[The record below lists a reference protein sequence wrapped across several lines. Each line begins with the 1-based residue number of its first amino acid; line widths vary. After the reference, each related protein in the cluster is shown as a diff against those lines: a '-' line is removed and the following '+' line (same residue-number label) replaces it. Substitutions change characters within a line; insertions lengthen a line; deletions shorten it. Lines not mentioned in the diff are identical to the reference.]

1 MHLRWVA
8 VVLLLF
14 LASPATSCKEEEKAS
29 LLRFLDGLSQNSDLT
44 TSWQNDTN
52 CCLWEGI
59 ICNVDGA
66 VIDISLVSM
75 GLMGHISPSLGN
87 LTSRLRLNISGN
99 SLSGGLPPELLLSSS
114 ITVLDVSFNK
124 LIGEFHEL
132 QSTTDSMMKVI
143 NISSNLFTGY
153 FPSTTLGIMKN
164 LAALNMSNNSFTGE
178 IPRTLCVDKP
188 FFEVLDLSYNQ
199 FHGRIPL
206 ELGICSGLRLL
217 KAGQNQLSG
226 TLPAELFN
234 INSLEYLSLPNN
246 NLQGT
251 LDPEH
256 VVKLSK
262 LIILDLGGNGLN
274 GKIPDSIG
282 QLKRL
287 EELHLDYT
295 NMSGELPS
303 ALSNCSNLT
312 TLILKGNNFQGKL
325 TNVNFATLA
334 NLKFLDF
341 RSNKLTGTVP
351 ESLYS
356 CSNLIA
362 LRLSYNN
369 LHGSLSSRIN
379 NLKSLKLL
387 ALSHNNFTNITNM
400 LQILSSSTNLRLLI
414 MGGNFKHEIMPD
426 YDTFYGFKNLM
437 GLSMNDCSLYGNL
450 PKWIVLNLGYNK
462 FTGVIP
468 PEIGQLKS
476 LLTLNMSF
484 NNLYGEIPKSI
495 GNLVNLQVLDLSY
508 NNLTGAIPSTLEM
521 LHFLSE
527 LNISYNDLEG
537 PVPTGGQF
545 STFPESS
552 FIGNP
557 KLCSPTLVQHCSLAD
572 SAPGPSISTE
582 HYIDKV
588 IFAIAFGP
596 QEFLEPYSTLLIG
609 TKFKGEAIPEEEAID
624 GYQNFRAQNRNC
636 DLKPER
642 DTDNASRRRRFVRRT
657 FEFQSPRRR
666 SITHLLNRGQGKR
679 LRGLQLLN
687 LSCNSLSGGLPL
699 GLVSSRSII
708 VLDVSFNQLN
718 GDLHELPSPI
728 PGQPL
733 QVLNISSN
741 LFTGQFTST
750 TWKGMENL
758 IALNASNNSFTG
770 QLPSHFCSI
779 SPSLAVLELCYNKL
793 SGSIPPGLGNCSKLR
808 VLKAGHNNLSGT
820 LPDDLFNATLLEYLS
835 FYSNSLQGMF
845 DDTDIVKLSN
855 LAILDLGENK
865 FGGKIPDSIG
875 QLKRLQE
882 LHLDYNS
889 MFGELPSTLNNCTEL
904 ITLDLKGNIFS
915 GELNKVNFSNFPNLK
930 TIDLMRNNFNGSIPE
945 SIYSC
950 RNLIALRLSS
960 NKFSGQLSEGLGNLK
975 SLSFLSLTNNSLSNI
990 TNALQILR
998 SSKNL
1003 NTLLLGPNFMNENMP
1018 EDARIDG
1025 FKTLRV
1031 LSFDDCL
1038 LSGKI
1043 PLWIS
1048 ELENL
1053 EMTNPPIHMQSHKP
1067 AGARLV
1073 KQQSHSSADAP
1084 LVSTIRRNK
1093 KAAFAIAFGVFFAAV
1108 VILLLLGRLLV
1119 SIRGNRL
1126 TANGRSEDNTEVEEN
1141 PFNSSSENELT
1152 MMLQGKADRNKLTF
1166 SDIVK
1171 ATNNFSKE
1179 HIIGCGGYGLVY
1191 KAELPDGCKL
1201 AIKKLN
1207 GEMCLMEREFTAE
1220 VEALS
1225 MAKHDHL
1232 VPLWG
1237 YGIKGNSRFLIYSFM
1252 ENGSLDDWLHNRD
1265 DDASTFLDWPMR
1277 IRIAQGASRGLLY
1290 IHNVCKPHIVHRDIK
1305 SSNVLLDKEFK
1316 AYVADFGLSRLML
1329 PNKTHVTT
1337 ELVGT
1342 LGYIPPEYV
1351 SGWVATLRG
1360 DIYSFGVVLLELITG
1375 LRPVPVLS
1383 TAKELIPWVLEMRS
1397 QGRQIE
1403 VLDPTLRG
1411 TGHKEQMLK
1420 VLEVACKCVNYNPS
1434 MRPPIMEVVSCLES
1448 ISTDLQTQNRQ
1459 AFRIRTLGKPP
1470 SLSTERDLGDGGS
1483 ASGISS
1489 NSLSALLPRRLVLR
1503 APVIGAVAPNS
1514 PRALA
1519 ALGNEYGAQWHDA
1532 LLVVE
1537 VVNGRRERRSYP
1549 SKVKRDSRLEAMQPN
1564 HFSYK
1569 KCSSRLPIPYLG
1581 LVIVLL
1587 VSSASP
1593 TSSCTELDK
1602 ASLLLFLGGLS
1613 QDAGL
1618 AKSWQEGTDCC
1629 KWEGVACNRNGTV
1642 TRVSLASRGL
1652 QGRISPSLGNLT
1664 SLEHLNLSYNM
1675 LSGGLPPGL
1684 VSSSSIIVLDVSF
1697 NQLMGDLHDLPSST
1711 ADQPLEV
1718 LNISSNMFTGKFTS
1732 RTWEGMTNL
1741 VAFNAS
1747 NNSFTGELPG
1757 HFCNI
1762 SPSFA
1767 VLELCCNKFSGR
1779 IPPGLG
1785 NCSKLRVLK
1794 AGHNRLSG
1802 SIPDELFNATS
1813 LEQLSFPNNGLDG
1826 VLEGARIVNLIDL
1839 VALDLGRN
1847 KFTGNIPD
1855 SIGQLKRL
1863 EELHLENNN
1872 MSEELPSS
1880 LGNCTNLRTIGLK
1893 SNKFSGELRKVNF
1906 STLHNL
1912 QTLDLLYNNFTGT
1925 VPESIYSCRNLTA
1938 LRLSSNNLHGQL
1950 SPRMGNMESL
1960 TFLSLSGNNFTNIT
1974 NTLRILKSC
1983 TNLTT
1988 LLLGSNFRGELLPQD
2003 DIFNGF
2009 ENIQVLAIEECLL
2022 SGNIPLWISKLANL
2036 EIFNNLEGPIPNSI
2050 CNLTNLQVLD
2060 LSNNNLTGAI
2070 PSALENLHFLSA
2082 FNISNNNLE
2091 GLIPTGG
2098 QFSTF
2103 QNSSF
2108 DGNPKLCSPLLGR
2121 RCSSADAPLVPTKGT
2136 DNEVIIAIAFG
2147 TFFAVI
2153 SILVFLWRL
2162 LAAIKVKRL
2171 AAKSAAVANGDVE
2184 TTLSNSSQEHT
2195 LVMMLGSEAEEN
2207 KLTFPDIIKATN
2219 NFDTEHIIGCG
2230 GYGLVYK
2237 AELPDGCKLAI
2248 KKLNGE
2254 MCLME
2259 REFTAEVEVLSM
2271 AQHDN
2276 LVPLWGYCVQGDS
2289 WFLIYSFMENG
2300 SLDDWLHNR
2309 DDDASTFLDWP
2320 TRLKI
2325 AQGASHGLSY
2335 IHNVCKPHIVHRDIK
2350 SSNILLDKDFKARV
2364 ADFGLSRLIL
2374 SSKTHV
2380 TTELVGTLGYIPPEY
2395 GQGFVATLRGD
2406 IYSFGVVLLEL
2417 LTGLRP
2423 IPVLSTSKELV
2434 PWVLEMR
2441 SQGRQIEVL
2450 DPTLRGIGHEEQ
2462 MLKVLEVA
2470 CKCVNY
2476 NPSLRPPIM
2485 QVVTCLES
2493 IDDGRQI

>member
-1 MHLRWVA
+1 MQPLQFTYKKYSDRMPIPSHGFA
-8 VVLLLF
+8 ILLLIS
-14 LASPATSCKEEEKAS
+14 LAT
-29 LLRFLDGLSQNSDLT
+29 LT
-44 TSWQNDTN
+44 TSCTEQENNSLLQFLSGLSNDAGLAKSWQEGTD
-52 CCLWEGI
+52 CCRWEGI
-59 ICNVDGA
+59 TCNGSKT
-66 VIDISLVSM
+66 VIEVSLASRGLEGNISQ
-75 GLMGHISPSLGN
+75 SLGN
-87 LTSRLRLNISGN
+87 LT
-99 SLSGGLPPELLLSSS
+99 
-114 ITVLDVSFNK
+114 
-124 LIGEFHEL
+124 
-132 QSTTDSMMKVI
+132 
-143 NISSNLFTGY
+143 
-153 FPSTTLGIMKN
+153 
-164 LAALNMSNNSFTGE
+164 
-178 IPRTLCVDKP
+178 
-188 FFEVLDLSYNQ
+188 
-199 FHGRIPL
+199 
-206 ELGICSGLRLL
+206 
-217 KAGQNQLSG
+217 
-226 TLPAELFN
+226 
-234 INSLEYLSLPNN
+234 
-246 NLQGT
+246 
-251 LDPEH
+251 
-256 VVKLSK
+256 
-262 LIILDLGGNGLN
+262 
-274 GKIPDSIG
+274 
-282 QLKRL
+282 
-287 EELHLDYT
+287 
-295 NMSGELPS
+295 
-303 ALSNCSNLT
+303 
-312 TLILKGNNFQGKL
+312 
-325 TNVNFATLA
+325 
-334 NLKFLDF
+334 
-341 RSNKLTGTVP
+341 
-351 ESLYS
+351 
-356 CSNLIA
+356 
-362 LRLSYNN
+362 
-369 LHGSLSSRIN
+369 
-379 NLKSLKLL
+379 
-387 ALSHNNFTNITNM
+387 
-400 LQILSSSTNLRLLI
+400 
-414 MGGNFKHEIMPD
+414 
-426 YDTFYGFKNLM
+426 
-437 GLSMNDCSLYGNL
+437 
-450 PKWIVLNLGYNK
+450 
-462 FTGVIP
+462 
-468 PEIGQLKS
+468 
-476 LLTLNMSF
+476 
-484 NNLYGEIPKSI
+484 
-495 GNLVNLQVLDLSY
+495 
-508 NNLTGAIPSTLEM
+508 
-521 LHFLSE
+521 
-527 LNISYNDLEG
+527 
-537 PVPTGGQF
+537 
-545 STFPESS
+545 
-552 FIGNP
+552 
-557 KLCSPTLVQHCSLAD
+557 
-572 SAPGPSISTE
+572 
-582 HYIDKV
+582 
-588 IFAIAFGP
+588 
-596 QEFLEPYSTLLIG
+596 
-609 TKFKGEAIPEEEAID
+609 
-624 GYQNFRAQNRNC
+624 
-636 DLKPER
+636 
-642 DTDNASRRRRFVRRT
+642 
-657 FEFQSPRRR
+657 
-666 SITHLLNRGQGKR
+666 
-679 LRGLQLLN
+679 GLQLLN

-1053 EMTNPPIHMQSHKP
+1053 EMLFLRGNRLSGPIPIWFNTLNYLFYLDISNNSLTGEIPTSLMNLTMLTSERTAADLDPRVFDLPVYDGPSRQYRIQIAFPKVISLSINKLTGMIPPEIGQLTALDSLDISFNNLTGPIPPSICNLTNLQVLDLSSNNLTGAIPSALENLHFLSSFNVSNNNLEGPVPTGGQFNTFQSSSFDGNPKLCGSILGH
-1067 AGARLV
+1067 RC
-1073 KQQSHSSADAP
+1073 SSADAP

-1351 SGWVATLRG
+1351 SGWVATLR
-1360 DIYSFGVVLLELITG
+1360 
-1375 LRPVPVLS
+1375 
-1383 TAKELIPWVLEMRS
+1383 AKELIPWVLEMRS

-1420 VLEVACKCVNYNPS
+1420 LAQSRCAS
-1434 MRPPIMEVVSCLES
+1434 
-1448 ISTDLQTQNRQ
+1448 RQ

-1537 VVNGRRERRSYP
+1537 V
-1549 SKVKRDSRLEAMQPN
+1549 EAMQPN

-1893 SNKFSGELRKVNF
+1893 SNKFSGELRKPYRGNSNVIDEYANANF
-1906 STLHNL
+1906 REDNS
-1912 QTLDLLYNNFTGT
+1912 QFGPKG
-1925 VPESIYSCRNLTA
+1925 VIPPEI
-1938 LRLSSNNLHGQL
+1938 GQL
-1950 SPRMGNMESL
+1950 KALVSL
-1960 TFLSLSGNNFTNIT
+1960 
-1974 NTLRILKSC
+1974 
-1983 TNLTT
+1983 
-1988 LLLGSNFRGELLPQD
+1988 
-2003 DIFNGF
+2003 DI
-2009 ENIQVLAIEECLL
+2009 
-2022 SGNIPLWISKLANL
+2022 S
-2036 EIFNNLEGPIPNSI
+2036 FNNLEGPIPNSI

>member
-1 MHLRWVA
+1 MQSLQFTYKRYSNRMPIPFHGFA
-8 VVLLLF
+8 ILLLIS
-14 LASPATSCKEEEKAS
+14 LATLTTSCKEQENNS
-29 LLRFLDGLSQNSDLT
+29 LLQFLSGLSNDAGLAK
-44 TSWQNDTN
+44 SWQEGTD
-52 CCLWEGI
+52 CCRWEGI
-59 ICNVDGA
+59 TCNGSKT
-66 VIDISLVSM
+66 VIEVSLASRGLEGNISQ
-75 GLMGHISPSLGN
+75 SLEN
-87 LTSRLRLNISGN
+87 LT
-99 SLSGGLPPELLLSSS
+99 
-114 ITVLDVSFNK
+114 
-124 LIGEFHEL
+124 
-132 QSTTDSMMKVI
+132 
-143 NISSNLFTGY
+143 
-153 FPSTTLGIMKN
+153 
-164 LAALNMSNNSFTGE
+164 
-178 IPRTLCVDKP
+178 
-188 FFEVLDLSYNQ
+188 
-199 FHGRIPL
+199 
-206 ELGICSGLRLL
+206 
-217 KAGQNQLSG
+217 
-226 TLPAELFN
+226 
-234 INSLEYLSLPNN
+234 
-246 NLQGT
+246 
-251 LDPEH
+251 
-256 VVKLSK
+256 
-262 LIILDLGGNGLN
+262 
-274 GKIPDSIG
+274 
-282 QLKRL
+282 
-287 EELHLDYT
+287 
-295 NMSGELPS
+295 
-303 ALSNCSNLT
+303 
-312 TLILKGNNFQGKL
+312 
-325 TNVNFATLA
+325 
-334 NLKFLDF
+334 
-341 RSNKLTGTVP
+341 
-351 ESLYS
+351 
-356 CSNLIA
+356 
-362 LRLSYNN
+362 
-369 LHGSLSSRIN
+369 
-379 NLKSLKLL
+379 
-387 ALSHNNFTNITNM
+387 
-400 LQILSSSTNLRLLI
+400 
-414 MGGNFKHEIMPD
+414 
-426 YDTFYGFKNLM
+426 
-437 GLSMNDCSLYGNL
+437 
-450 PKWIVLNLGYNK
+450 
-462 FTGVIP
+462 
-468 PEIGQLKS
+468 
-476 LLTLNMSF
+476 
-484 NNLYGEIPKSI
+484 
-495 GNLVNLQVLDLSY
+495 
-508 NNLTGAIPSTLEM
+508 
-521 LHFLSE
+521 
-527 LNISYNDLEG
+527 
-537 PVPTGGQF
+537 
-545 STFPESS
+545 
-552 FIGNP
+552 
-557 KLCSPTLVQHCSLAD
+557 
-572 SAPGPSISTE
+572 
-582 HYIDKV
+582 
-588 IFAIAFGP
+588 
-596 QEFLEPYSTLLIG
+596 
-609 TKFKGEAIPEEEAID
+609 
-624 GYQNFRAQNRNC
+624 
-636 DLKPER
+636 
-642 DTDNASRRRRFVRRT
+642 
-657 FEFQSPRRR
+657 
-666 SITHLLNRGQGKR
+666 
-679 LRGLQLLN
+679 GLQLLN

-699 GLVSSRSII
+699 GLVSSRSVI

-718 GDLHELPSPI
+718 GDLHELPSQI

-835 FYSNSLQGMF
+835 FSSNSLQGMF
-845 DDTDIVKLSN
+845 DGMDIVKLSN

-865 FGGKIPDSIG
+865 FGGNIPDSIG

-882 LHLDYNS
+882 FHLDYNS

-915 GELNKVNFSNFPNLK
+915 GELNKKAYTHAETS
-930 TIDLMRNNFNGSIPE
+930 
-945 SIYSC
+945 
-950 RNLIALRLSS
+950 LRYGYLR
-960 NKFSGQLSEGLGNLK
+960 
-975 SLSFLSLTNNSLSNI
+975 
-990 TNALQILR
+990 ILR
-998 SSKNL
+998 NSKKL
-1003 NTLLLGPNFMNENMP
+1003 TTLFLGANFKNENMP
-1018 EDARIDG
+1018 EDARLDG
-1025 FKTLRV
+1025 FETLQV
-1031 LSFDDCL
+1031 
-1038 LSGKI
+1038 
-1043 PLWIS
+1043 
-1048 ELENL
+1048 
-1053 EMTNPPIHMQSHKP
+1053 
-1067 AGARLV
+1067 
-1073 KQQSHSSADAP
+1073 
-1084 LVSTIRRNK
+1084 
-1093 KAAFAIAFGVFFAAV
+1093 
-1108 VILLLLGRLLV
+1108 LGRILV
-1119 SIRGNRL
+1119 SIRVKRL
-1126 TANGRSEDNTEVEEN
+1126 TAKSGRGDNSDVEETSFNSRSEH
-1141 PFNSSSENELT
+1141 ELI
-1152 MMLQGKADRNKLTF
+1152 MMPHGKTDRNTLTF

-1171 ATNNFSKE
+1171 GTNNFDKE

-1207 GEMCLMEREFTAE
+1207 GDMCLMEREFTAE
-1220 VEALS
+1220 VQALS

-1237 YGIKGNSRFLIYSFM
+1237 YCSQGNSRFLIYSFM

-1265 DDASTFLDWPMR
+1265 DDASTFLDWSMR
-1277 IRIAQGASRGLLY
+1277 LGIAQGASRGLSY

-1305 SSNVLLDKEFK
+1305 SSNILLDKELK
-1316 AYVADFGLSRLML
+1316 AYVADFGLSRLIL

-1342 LGYIPPEYV
+1342 LGYIPPEYAH
-1351 SGWVATLRG
+1351 GWVATLRG
-1360 DIYSFGVVLLELITG
+1360 DIYSFGVVLLELLTG

-1383 TAKELIPWVLEMRS
+1383 TSKELVPWVLEMRS
-1397 QGRQIE
+1397 QGKQIE

-1411 TGHKEQMLK
+1411 TGHEEQMLK
-1420 VLEVACKCVNYNPS
+1420 
-1434 MRPPIMEVVSCLES
+1434 
-1448 ISTDLQTQNRQ
+1448 
-1459 AFRIRTLGKPP
+1459 
-1470 SLSTERDLGDGGS
+1470 
-1483 ASGISS
+1483 
-1489 NSLSALLPRRLVLR
+1489 
-1503 APVIGAVAPNS
+1503 
-1514 PRALA
+1514 
-1519 ALGNEYGAQWHDA
+1519 
-1532 LLVVE
+1532 
-1537 VVNGRRERRSYP
+1537 
-1549 SKVKRDSRLEAMQPN
+1549 EAMQPN

-1569 KCSSRLPIPYLG
+1569 KCSSRLPIPSLG

-1587 VSSASP
+1587 VSLASP

-1697 NQLMGDLHDLPSST
+1697 NQLTGDLHDLPSST

-1802 SIPDELFNATS
+1802 SIPDELFNSTS

-1893 SNKFSGELRKVNF
+1893 SNKFSGELRK
-1906 STLHNL
+1906 
-1912 QTLDLLYNNFTGT
+1912 
-1925 VPESIYSCRNLTA
+1925 
-1938 LRLSSNNLHGQL
+1938 
-1950 SPRMGNMESL
+1950 
-1960 TFLSLSGNNFTNIT
+1960 
-1974 NTLRILKSC
+1974 ILKSC
-1983 TNLTT
+1983 PNLTT

-2003 DIFNGF
+2003 DTFNGF
-2009 ENIQVLAIEECLL
+2009 ENIQPYR
-2022 SGNIPLWISKLANL
+2022 GNSNVIDEYANANFREDNSQFGPKGVIPPEIGQLKALVSLDIS
-2036 EIFNNLEGPIPNSI
+2036 FNNLEGPIPNSI

-2091 GLIPTGG
+2091 GPIPTGG

-2103 QNSSF
+2103 HNSSF

-2195 LVMMLGSEAEEN
+2195 LVTMLGSKAEEN

-2406 IYSFGVVLLEL
+2406 IYSFGFVLLEL
-2417 LTGLRP
+2417 LTGLGP

-2434 PWVLEMR
+2434 PWALEMR

-2485 QVVTCLES
+2485 QVVTFLES
-2493 IDDGRQI
+2493 IHDGRQM